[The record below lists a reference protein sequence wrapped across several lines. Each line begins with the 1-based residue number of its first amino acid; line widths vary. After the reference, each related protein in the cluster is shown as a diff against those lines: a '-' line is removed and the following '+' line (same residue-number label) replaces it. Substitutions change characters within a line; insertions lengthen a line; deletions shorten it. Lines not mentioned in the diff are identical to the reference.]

1 MPSATMSR
9 AAAESRSSSAMYS
22 ASYVADQL
30 SRFVEGRE
38 DVRPARTRCQQLVLL
53 IDERLGL
60 CQVEKDGVVNDEAHR
75 LSLR

>member
-1 MPSATMSR
+1 
-9 AAAESRSSSAMYS
+9 MYS
-22 ASYVADQL
+22 ASYVVDQL

-38 DVRPARTRCQQLVLL
+38 DVRPARIRRQQLVLL

-60 CQVEKDGVVNDEAHR
+60 RHVEKDGVVNDEAHR